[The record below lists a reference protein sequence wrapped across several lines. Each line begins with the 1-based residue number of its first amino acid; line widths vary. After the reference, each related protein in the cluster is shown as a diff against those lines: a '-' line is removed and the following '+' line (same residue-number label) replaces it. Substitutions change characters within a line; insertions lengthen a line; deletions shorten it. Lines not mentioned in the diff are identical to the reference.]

1 MQITIIGVS
10 IEDVKTAKGGYQ
22 KADVAYKNEQ
32 GKTEGKKVMSFVN
45 QKVFDVLKQA
55 KSGDV
60 FDVKSEK
67 DANNYWQWVDITA
80 GGSAPTC
87 STPAAPSKTTVGN
100 PSPKSTYE
108 TPEERAK
115 KQVYIVRQSSI
126 SAAIEYSKSVKAL
139 KSTEEVIALARQ
151 FEAYVFEEAFE
162 QAKTA
167 GGLFDMK
174 DDTDGIV

>member
-1 MQITIIGVS
+1 MQIQIIGVS

-32 GKTEGKKVMSFVN
+32 GKTEGRKVMSFAN
-45 QKVFDVLKQA
+45 QKVFDTLKQA
-55 KSGDV
+55 KSGDI

-67 DANNYWQWVDITA
+67 DANNYWQWTSIIPSMS
-80 GGSAPTC
+80 GSAPNV
-87 STPAAPSKTTVGN
+87 PAAPTRAPTGF

-126 SAAIEYSKSVKAL
+126 STAVEFSKNVKTLKSV
-139 KSTEEVIALARQ
+139 EEVIATAKL
-151 FEAYVFEEAFE
+151 FEEYVFAEPK
-162 QAKTA
+162 QSA
-167 GGLFDMK
+167 GGLFEMK
-174 DDTDGIV
+174 DDTEGIV

>member
-67 DANNYWQWVDITA
+67 DANNYWQWVEITA
-80 GGSAPTC
+80 GGSVPAAN
-87 STPAAPSKTTVGN
+87 SVPAAPSRATTGN

-126 SAAIEYSKSVKAL
+126 SAALEYSKSVKAL
-139 KSTEEVIALARQ
+139 KSVDEVIALARQ
-151 FEAYVFEEAFE
+151 FEAYVFEEA
-162 QAKTA
+162 KTT

-174 DDTDGIV
+174 DDTEGIV

>member
-22 KADVAYKNEQ
+22 KADVAYKDEQ
-32 GKTEGKKVMSFVN
+32 GKTQGKKVMSFVN

-60 FDVKSEK
+60 FDVQSEK
-67 DANNYWQWVDITA
+67 DANNYWQWVGITS
-80 GGSAPTC
+80 GNSAPTS
-87 STPAAPSKTTVGN
+87 STPAAMKSVTGN

-126 SAAIEYSKSVKAL
+126 SAAIEFSKNVKAL
-139 KSTEEVIALARQ
+139 KSVEEVLATAKL
-151 FEAYVFEEAFE
+151 FEEHVFEE
-162 QAKTA
+162 QKTV
-167 GGLFDMK
+167 GGLFEME
-174 DDTDGIV
+174 DDIEGIV